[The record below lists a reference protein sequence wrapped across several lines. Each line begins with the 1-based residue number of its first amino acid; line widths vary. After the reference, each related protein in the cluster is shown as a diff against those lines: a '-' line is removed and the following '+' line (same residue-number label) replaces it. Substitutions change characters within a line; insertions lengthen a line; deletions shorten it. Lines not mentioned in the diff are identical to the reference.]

1 MPALYLLDSSVLITA
16 NASYYEYGRIPHF
29 WEWISRRARAGRIK
43 IPVPVLNELTPSRKD
58 PNFLAW
64 LNANI
69 SDLSFTEPHFH
80 SSLMHVLRRGYGF
93 SPSAIAAGDAAQTE
107 NDALLVAM
115 ALAGGNSRCVVTLER
130 PQDPTATLPK
140 PGNRRIPLVCGLL
153 GVRCVDTFGLIR
165 ELDFR
170 IPL

>member
-1 MPALYLLDSSVLITA
+1 MPTLYLLDSSVLITA

-29 WEWISRRARAGRIK
+29 WEWISRRARDGVIK
-43 IPVPVLNELTPSRKD
+43 IPIPVLNEITPSKKD

-69 SDLSFTEPHFH
+69 PDLSFTEPL
-80 SSLMHVLRRGYGF
+80 SQTDLVHVLRRGYSY
-93 SPSAIAAGDAAQTE
+93 SPSAIAAGDTAQTE

-115 ALAGGNSRCVVTLER
+115 ALASSSSRCVVTLER
-130 PQDPTATLPK
+130 PQGSTATLPK
-140 PGNRRIPLVCGLL
+140 PGNRRIPLVCDLL
-153 GVRCVDTFGLIR
+153 GVKWIDTFDLIR

-170 IPL
+170 IP